1 MANNPKKSL
10 SDPAST
16 WYSFTKVCAK
26 DWQDEENTANV
37 RECFMTGSR
46 SRPMPSATVQE
57 SKKPSSTSSSKD
69 TEVEEPPKKTKL
81 TKSSLKGKI
90 PKGLDV
96 TVDTPSGKMVLLDV
110 WLSYKNEPTLEIR
123 NVLMEYYLQ
132 LVRYTAERVHQK
144 LPSEVDVDDLYSA
157 GLFGLMQAIDA
168 YDLQRGFKFETYC
181 TQRVRGA
188 IYDELR
194 AMDWVPRLV
203 RSRSTKVDRARKS
216 IEMETGERATD
227 EQIIEQLEVDN
238 SEYEKIERDSR
249 PVMMTSLNRKAY
261 DSDSSK
267 EVQEIDV
274 VRDKRQENPVLEL
287 QRKDLQLLLTKGLT
301 RAERLIVVLYYYE
314 EMTMKEI
321 GLTLDLSESRVS
333 QMHSSIL
340 ARLKAQM
347 QHRSKEF

>member
-1 MANNPKKSL
+1 
-10 SDPAST
+10 
-16 WYSFTKVCAK
+16 
-26 DWQDEENTANV
+26 
-37 RECFMTGSR
+37 
-46 SRPMPSATVQE
+46 MPSATV
-57 SKKPSSTSSSKD
+57 KK
-69 TEVEEPPKKTKL
+69 KKKL
-81 TKSSLKGKI
+81 KLKGKV

-96 TVDTPSGKMVLLDV
+96 VVRTPNGEMVLLDV
-110 WLSYKNEPTLEIR
+110 WLEYKDEPTIELR
-123 NVLMEYYLQ
+123 NVLMENYLQ

-144 LPSEVDVDDLYSA
+144 LPSEVDVDDLFSA
-157 GLFGLMQAIDA
+157 GLFGLIQAIDA
-168 YDLQRGFKFETYC
+168 YDLERGFKFETYC

-203 RSRSTKVDRARKS
+203 RSRSSKVDRARKS
-216 IEMETGERATD
+216 IEMESGLKATNN
-227 EQIIEQLEVDN
+227 QIIEYLEIDN
-238 SEYEKIERDSR
+238 DEFEKFERDSR

-261 DSDSSK
+261 DTDSSK
-267 EVQEIDV
+267 DVQEIDIIQ
-274 VRDKRQENPVLEL
+274 DQRQENPVLEL
-287 QRKDLQLLLTKGLT
+287 QHRDLQLLLTKGLS

-321 GLTLDLSESRVS
+321 GMTLDLSESRVS

>member
-1 MANNPKKSL
+1 M
-10 SDPAST
+10 
-16 WYSFTKVCAK
+16 V
-26 DWQDEENTANV
+26 
-37 RECFMTGSR
+37 TGSR
-46 SRPMPSATVQE
+46 SRPMPSAIIQKV
-57 SKKPSSTSSSKD
+57 
-69 TEVEEPPKKTKL
+69 
-81 TKSSLKGKI
+81 TKSSLKGNV
-90 PKGLDV
+90 PKGLDI
-96 TVDTPSGKMVLLDV
+96 TVETPRGEMVLLDV

-123 NVLMEYYLQ
+123 NVLMEHYLQ

-168 YDLQRGFKFETYC
+168 YDLMRGFKFETYC
-181 TQRVRGA
+181 TQRIRGA

-216 IEMETGERATD
+216 IEMETGDKATESEIMD
-227 EQIIEQLEVDN
+227 QLEVDKD
-238 SEYEKIERDSR
+238 EFEKIERDSR

-274 VRDKRQENPVLEL
+274 IKDKRQENPVFEL

>member
-1 MANNPKKSL
+1 
-10 SDPAST
+10 
-16 WYSFTKVCAK
+16 
-26 DWQDEENTANV
+26 
-37 RECFMTGSR
+37 
-46 SRPMPSATVQE
+46 MPSATVQ
-57 SKKPSSTSSSKD
+57 KK
-69 TEVEEPPKKTKL
+69 KKMK
-81 TKSSLKGKI
+81 LKGKV

-96 TVDTPSGKMVLLDV
+96 VVRTPDGEMKLLDV
-110 WLSYKNEPTLEIR
+110 WLIYKYEPTIDYR

-157 GLFGLMQAIDA
+157 GLFGLIQAIDA
-168 YDLQRGFKFETYC
+168 YDLERGFKFETYC

-203 RSRSTKVDRARKS
+203 RSRSSKVDRARKS
-216 IEMETGERATD
+216 IEMETGIKATNN
-227 EQIIEQLEVDN
+227 QIIEYMEID
-238 SEYEKIERDSR
+238 SDEFEKIERDSR

-261 DSDSSK
+261 DTDSSK
-267 EVQEIDV
+267 DVQEIDV
-274 VRDKRQENPVLEL
+274 IQDQRQENPITEL
-287 QRKDLQLLLTKGLT
+287 QHRDLQLLLTKGLS

-321 GLTLDLSESRVS
+321 GMTLDLSESRVS

>member
-1 MANNPKKSL
+1 MPTITVESIR
-10 SDPAST
+10 ASIEGR
-16 WYSFTKVCAK
+16 V
-26 DWQDEENTANV
+26 
-37 RECFMTGSR
+37 
-46 SRPMPSATVQE
+46 
-57 SKKPSSTSSSKD
+57 
-69 TEVEEPPKKTKL
+69 
-81 TKSSLKGKI
+81 

-96 TVDTPSGKMVLLDV
+96 VVETPSGSMELLEV
-110 WLSYKNEPTLEIR
+110 WMRYQVEPTLELR
-123 NVLMEYYLQ
+123 NVLMEHYLQ

-144 LPSEVDVDDLYSA
+144 LPSEVDVDDLFSA

-168 YDLQRGFKFETYC
+168 YDLERGFKFETYC
-181 TQRVRGA
+181 TQRIRGA

-216 IEMETGERATD
+216 IEMETGDKATEDQIMNFLEIDRD
-227 EQIIEQLEVDN
+227 EFT
-238 SEYEKIERDSR
+238 KIERDSR
-249 PVMMTSLNRKAY
+249 PVGMTSLNRKAY

-274 VRDKRQENPVLEL
+274 IQDQRQENPVLGL
-287 QRKDLQLLLTKGLT
+287 QKKDLQLLLTKGLT
-301 RAERLIVVLYYYE
+301 RAESLIVTLYYYE

-347 QHRSKEF
+347 HHRSKEF

>member
-1 MANNPKKSL
+1 MANNPQTSL
-10 SDPAST
+10 SNPTDAR
-16 WYSFTKVCAK
+16 YSFRNIDAK
-26 DWQDEENTANV
+26 DRQDDETGSYV
-37 RECFMTGSR
+37 RAGLVTGSR
-46 SRPMPSATVQE
+46 SRPMPSATIQ
-57 SKKPSSTSSSKD
+57 KI
-69 TEVEEPPKKTKL
+69 
-81 TKSSLKGKI
+81 TKSSLKGNI

-96 TVDTPSGKMVLLDV
+96 IVETPSGEMALLDV
-110 WLSYKNEPTLEIR
+110 WLSYKNEPTLETR
-123 NVLMEYYLQ
+123 NVLMEHYLQ

-168 YDLQRGFKFETYC
+168 YDLMRGFKFETYC
-181 TQRVRGA
+181 TQRIRGA

-216 IEMETGERATD
+216 IEMETGERAT
-227 EQIIEQLEVDN
+227 ESEIMNQLEVDTD
-238 SEYEKIERDSR
+238 EFEKIERDSR

-274 VRDKRQENPVLEL
+274 IKDKRQENPVFEL

>member
-1 MANNPKKSL
+1 MTNKTHTNSSKDIDAR
-10 SDPAST
+10 
-16 WYSFTKVCAK
+16 YSSRNIDAK
-26 DWQDEENTANV
+26 DRQDGKVGTHVCSETV
-37 RECFMTGSR
+37 IGSR
-46 SRPMPSATVQE
+46 SRPMPSATVKSN
-57 SKKPSSTSSSKD
+57 SKLK
-69 TEVEEPPKKTKL
+69 
-81 TKSSLKGKI
+81 LKGKV

-96 TVDTPSGKMVLLDV
+96 KVETANGEMVLLDI
-110 WLSYKNEPTLEIR
+110 WLTYKDEPTLEFR
-123 NVLMEYYLQ
+123 NVLMEHYLK

-168 YDLQRGFKFETYC
+168 YDLERGFKFETYC
-181 TQRVRGA
+181 TQRIRGA

-216 IEMETGERATD
+216 IEMETGLKAT
-227 EQIIEQLEVDN
+227 ESQIIKELEVDKD
-238 SEYEKIERDSR
+238 EFEKIERDSR

-274 VRDKRQENPVLEL
+274 IKDQRQENPVIEL
-287 QRKDLQLLLTKGLT
+287 QKKDLQLLLTKGLT

-340 ARLKAQM
+340 ARLKSQM
-347 QHRSKEF
+347 QYRSKEF

>member
-1 MANNPKKSL
+1 
-10 SDPAST
+10 
-16 WYSFTKVCAK
+16 
-26 DWQDEENTANV
+26 
-37 RECFMTGSR
+37 
-46 SRPMPSATVQE
+46 MPSATVQ
-57 SKKPSSTSSSKD
+57 KK
-69 TEVEEPPKKTKL
+69 KKMK
-81 TKSSLKGKI
+81 LKGKV

-96 TVDTPSGKMVLLDV
+96 VVRTPDGEMALLDV
-110 WLSYKNEPTLEIR
+110 WLIYKYEPTIDYR

-157 GLFGLMQAIDA
+157 GLFGLIQAIDA
-168 YDLQRGFKFETYC
+168 YDLERGFKFETYC

-203 RSRSTKVDRARKS
+203 RSRSSKVDRARKS
-216 IEMETGERATD
+216 IEMETGIKATNN
-227 EQIIEQLEVDN
+227 QIIEYMEID
-238 SEYEKIERDSR
+238 SDEFEKIERDSR

-261 DSDSSK
+261 DTDSSK
-267 EVQEIDV
+267 DVQEIDV
-274 VRDKRQENPVLEL
+274 IQDQRQENPIKEL
-287 QRKDLQLLLTKGLT
+287 QHRDLQLLLTKGLS

-321 GLTLDLSESRVS
+321 GMTLDLSESRVS

>member
-1 MANNPKKSL
+1 
-10 SDPAST
+10 
-16 WYSFTKVCAK
+16 
-26 DWQDEENTANV
+26 
-37 RECFMTGSR
+37 
-46 SRPMPSATVQE
+46 MPSATVQKTITSPIE
-57 SKKPSSTSSSKD
+57 GEAAIAEPKKP
-69 TEVEEPPKKTKL
+69 L
-81 TKSSLKGKI
+81 TKAALKGRV
-90 PKGLDV
+90 PKGLDI
-96 TVDTPSGKMVLLDV
+96 TVSTPRGEMVLLDV

-123 NVLMEYYLQ
+123 NVLMEHYLQ
-132 LVRYTAERVHQK
+132 LVRYTAERVHTK

-168 YDLQRGFKFETYC
+168 YDLERGFKFETYC

-216 IEMETGERATD
+216 IEMTTGLKATD
-227 EQIIEQLEVDN
+227 EQVIQELEVDN

-249 PVMMTSLNRKAY
+249 PIMMTSLNRKAY

-287 QRKDLQLLLTKGLT
+287 QRRDLQLLLTKGLT

>member
-1 MANNPKKSL
+1 
-10 SDPAST
+10 
-16 WYSFTKVCAK
+16 
-26 DWQDEENTANV
+26 
-37 RECFMTGSR
+37 
-46 SRPMPSATVQE
+46 MPSAIVQ
-57 SKKPSSTSSSKD
+57 
-69 TEVEEPPKKTKL
+69 KL
-81 TKSSLKGKI
+81 TKSDLEGNI
-90 PKGLDV
+90 PRGLDI
-96 TVDTPSGKMVLLDV
+96 TVETPSGEMILLDV
-110 WLSYKNEPTLEIR
+110 WISYKNEKTLEIR
-123 NVLMEYYLQ
+123 NVLMEHYLQ

-168 YDLQRGFKFETYC
+168 YDLTRGFKFETYC
-181 TQRVRGA
+181 TQRIRGA

-216 IEMETGERATD
+216 IEMETGEKATD
-227 EQIIEQLEVDN
+227 DQIIGQLEVDTD
-238 SEYEKIERDSR
+238 EYEKIERDSR
-249 PVMMTSLNRKAY
+249 PVLMTSLNRKAY

-274 VRDKRQENPVLEL
+274 VKDKRQENPVLEL
-287 QRKDLQLLLTKGLT
+287 QRQDLQFLLTKGLT

>member
-1 MANNPKKSL
+1 
-10 SDPAST
+10 
-16 WYSFTKVCAK
+16 
-26 DWQDEENTANV
+26 
-37 RECFMTGSR
+37 
-46 SRPMPSATVQE
+46 MPTVSVE
-57 SKKPSSTSSSKD
+57 SIR
-69 TEVEEPPKKTKL
+69 
-81 TKSSLKGKI
+81 SSLQGKI

-96 TVDTPSGKMVLLDV
+96 VVQTPSGEMELLEV
-110 WLSYKNEPTLEIR
+110 WMIYKVEPTLEIR
-123 NVLMEYYLQ
+123 NVLMEHYLQ

-168 YDLQRGFKFETYC
+168 YDLERGFKFETYC
-181 TQRVRGA
+181 TQRIRGA

-216 IEMETGERATD
+216 IEMETGNKATEDQIMDFLEIDKD
-227 EQIIEQLEVDN
+227 EF
-238 SEYEKIERDSR
+238 EKIEKDSR
-249 PVMMTSLNRKAY
+249 PIGMTSLNRKAY

-274 VRDKRQENPVLEL
+274 IQDQRQENPVLDL
-287 QRKDLQLLLTKGLT
+287 QRKDLQLLLTKGLS
-301 RAERLIVVLYYYE
+301 RAEKLIVILYYYE

>member
-1 MANNPKKSL
+1 
-10 SDPAST
+10 
-16 WYSFTKVCAK
+16 
-26 DWQDEENTANV
+26 
-37 RECFMTGSR
+37 
-46 SRPMPSATVQE
+46 
-57 SKKPSSTSSSKD
+57 
-69 TEVEEPPKKTKL
+69 
-81 TKSSLKGKI
+81 
-90 PKGLDV
+90 
-96 TVDTPSGKMVLLDV
+96 
-110 WLSYKNEPTLEIR
+110 
-123 NVLMEYYLQ
+123 MEHYLQ

-168 YDLQRGFKFETYC
+168 YDLERGFKFETYC
-181 TQRVRGA
+181 TQRIRGA

-216 IEMETGERATD
+216 IEMETGHKATQDQIMDFLEIDKD
-227 EQIIEQLEVDN
+227 EF
-238 SEYEKIERDSR
+238 EKIEKDSR
-249 PVMMTSLNRKAY
+249 PVGMTSLNRKAY

-274 VRDKRQENPVLEL
+274 IQDQRQENPVLDL
-287 QRKDLQLLLTKGLT
+287 QRKDLQLLLTKGLS
-301 RAERLIVVLYYYE
+301 RAEKLIVILYYYE

>member
-1 MANNPKKSL
+1 
-10 SDPAST
+10 
-16 WYSFTKVCAK
+16 
-26 DWQDEENTANV
+26 
-37 RECFMTGSR
+37 MT
-46 SRPMPSATVQE
+46 TVSVE
-57 SKKPSSTSSSKD
+57 SIR
-69 TEVEEPPKKTKL
+69 
-81 TKSSLKGKI
+81 SSLQGKI
-90 PKGLDV
+90 PKGLDIV
-96 TVDTPSGKMVLLDV
+96 VQTPSGEMELLEV
-110 WLSYKNEPTLEIR
+110 WMIYKVEPTLEIR
-123 NVLMEYYLQ
+123 NVLMEHYLQ

-168 YDLQRGFKFETYC
+168 YDLERGFKFETYC
-181 TQRVRGA
+181 SQRIRGA

-216 IEMETGERATD
+216 IEMETGNKATED
-227 EQIIEQLEVDN
+227 QIMDFLEIDK
-238 SEYEKIERDSR
+238 EEFEKIEKDSR
-249 PVMMTSLNRKAY
+249 PVGMTSLNRKAY

-274 VRDKRQENPVLEL
+274 IQDQRQENPVLDL
-287 QRKDLQLLLTKGLT
+287 QRKDLQLLLTKGLS
-301 RAERLIVVLYYYE
+301 RAEKLIVILYYYE

-347 QHRSKEF
+347 HHRSKEF

>member
-1 MANNPKKSL
+1 MANNPQTSL
-10 SDPAST
+10 SYPTDAR
-16 WYSFTKVCAK
+16 YSRSIDAK
-26 DWQDEENTANV
+26 DRHDNKSGAYV
-37 RECFMTGSR
+37 RASLVTGSR
-46 SRPMPSATVQE
+46 SRPMPSATVQ
-57 SKKPSSTSSSKD
+57 
-69 TEVEEPPKKTKL
+69 KL
-81 TKSSLKGKI
+81 TKSALKGNV
-90 PKGLDV
+90 PKGLDI
-96 TVDTPSGKMVLLDV
+96 TVATPSGDMVLLDV
-110 WLSYKNEPTLEIR
+110 WISYKNEKTLEIR
-123 NVLMEYYLQ
+123 NVLMEHYLQ
-132 LVRYTAERVHQK
+132 LVRYTAERVLQK

-157 GLFGLMQAIDA
+157 GLFGLMQEIDA
-168 YDLQRGFKFETYC
+168 YDLMRGFKFETYC
-181 TQRVRGA
+181 TQRIRGA

-216 IEMETGERATD
+216 IEMETGEKATD
-227 EQIIEQLEVDN
+227 NQIIDQLEVDKG
-238 SEYEKIERDSR
+238 EYEKIERDSR
-249 PVMMTSLNRKAY
+249 PVLMTSLNRKAY

-274 VRDKRQENPVLEL
+274 IRDKRQENPVLEL

>member
-1 MANNPKKSL
+1 
-10 SDPAST
+10 
-16 WYSFTKVCAK
+16 
-26 DWQDEENTANV
+26 
-37 RECFMTGSR
+37 
-46 SRPMPSATVQE
+46 MPSATVQ
-57 SKKPSSTSSSKD
+57 
-69 TEVEEPPKKTKL
+69 KL
-81 TKSSLKGKI
+81 TKSDLEGNI
-90 PKGLDV
+90 PKGLDI
-96 TVDTPSGKMVLLDV
+96 TVETPSGEKTLLEV
-110 WLSYKNEPTLEIR
+110 WISYKNENTLEIR
-123 NVLMEYYLQ
+123 NVLMEHYLQ

-168 YDLQRGFKFETYC
+168 YDLTRGFKFETYC
-181 TQRVRGA
+181 TQRIRGA

-216 IEMETGERATD
+216 IEMETGDKATD
-227 EQIIEQLEVDN
+227 NQIIGQLEVDTD
-238 SEYEKIERDSR
+238 EYEKIERDSR
-249 PVMMTSLNRKAY
+249 PVLMTSLNRKAY

-274 VRDKRQENPVLEL
+274 IRDKRQENPVLEL
-287 QRKDLQLLLTKGLT
+287 QRKDLQFLLTKGLT

>member
-1 MANNPKKSL
+1 
-10 SDPAST
+10 
-16 WYSFTKVCAK
+16 
-26 DWQDEENTANV
+26 
-37 RECFMTGSR
+37 
-46 SRPMPSATVQE
+46 MPSATVQ
-57 SKKPSSTSSSKD
+57 
-69 TEVEEPPKKTKL
+69 KL
-81 TKSSLKGKI
+81 TKSDLEGNI
-90 PKGLDV
+90 PRGLDI
-96 TVDTPSGKMVLLDV
+96 TVETPSGEMGLLDV
-110 WLSYKNEPTLEIR
+110 WISYKNEKTLELR
-123 NVLMEYYLQ
+123 NVLLEHYLQ

-168 YDLQRGFKFETYC
+168 YDLTRGFKFETYC
-181 TQRVRGA
+181 TQRIRGA

-216 IEMETGERATD
+216 IEMETGEKATD
-227 EQIIEQLEVDN
+227 DQIIGQLEVDTE
-238 SEYEKIERDSR
+238 EYEKIERDSR
-249 PVMMTSLNRKAY
+249 PVLMTSLNRKAY

-274 VRDKRQENPVLEL
+274 IKDKRQENPVLEL
-287 QRKDLQLLLTKGLT
+287 QRQDLQFLLTKGLT

>member
-1 MANNPKKSL
+1 MPSTTVQKIIKSPIEGEVTIAEPKK
-10 SDPAST
+10 P
-16 WYSFTKVCAK
+16 
-26 DWQDEENTANV
+26 
-37 RECFMTGSR
+37 
-46 SRPMPSATVQE
+46 
-57 SKKPSSTSSSKD
+57 
-69 TEVEEPPKKTKL
+69 L
-81 TKSSLKGKI
+81 TKAALKGRV
-90 PKGLDV
+90 PKGLDI
-96 TVDTPSGKMVLLDV
+96 TVSTPRGEMVLLDV

-123 NVLMEYYLQ
+123 NVLMEHYLQ
-132 LVRYTAERVHQK
+132 LVRYTAERVHTK

-168 YDLQRGFKFETYC
+168 YDLERGFKFETYC

-216 IEMETGERATD
+216 IEMTTGLKATD
-227 EQIIEQLEVDN
+227 EQVIQELEVDN

-249 PVMMTSLNRKAY
+249 PIMMTSLNRKAY

-287 QRKDLQLLLTKGLT
+287 QRRDLQLLLTKGLT

>member
-1 MANNPKKSL
+1 
-10 SDPAST
+10 
-16 WYSFTKVCAK
+16 
-26 DWQDEENTANV
+26 
-37 RECFMTGSR
+37 
-46 SRPMPSATVQE
+46 MPTVSVE
-57 SKKPSSTSSSKD
+57 SIR
-69 TEVEEPPKKTKL
+69 
-81 TKSSLKGKI
+81 SSLQGKI

-96 TVDTPSGKMVLLDV
+96 VVQTPSGEMELLEV
-110 WLSYKNEPTLEIR
+110 WMIYKVEPTLEIR
-123 NVLMEYYLQ
+123 NVLMEHYLQ

-168 YDLQRGFKFETYC
+168 YDLERGFKFETYC
-181 TQRVRGA
+181 SQRIRGA

-216 IEMETGERATD
+216 IEMETGNKATED
-227 EQIIEQLEVDN
+227 QIMDFLEIDK
-238 SEYEKIERDSR
+238 EEFEKIEKDSR
-249 PVMMTSLNRKAY
+249 PVGMTSLNRKAY

-274 VRDKRQENPVLEL
+274 IQDQRQENPVLDL
-287 QRKDLQLLLTKGLT
+287 QRKDLQLLLTKGLS
-301 RAERLIVVLYYYE
+301 RAEKLIVILYYYE

-347 QHRSKEF
+347 NHRSKEF

>member
-1 MANNPKKSL
+1 
-10 SDPAST
+10 
-16 WYSFTKVCAK
+16 
-26 DWQDEENTANV
+26 
-37 RECFMTGSR
+37 
-46 SRPMPSATVQE
+46 MPTVSVE
-57 SKKPSSTSSSKD
+57 SIR
-69 TEVEEPPKKTKL
+69 
-81 TKSSLKGKI
+81 SSLQGKI

-96 TVDTPSGKMVLLDV
+96 VVQTPSGEMELLEV
-110 WLSYKNEPTLEIR
+110 WMIYKVEPTLEIR
-123 NVLMEYYLQ
+123 NVLMEHYLQ

-168 YDLQRGFKFETYC
+168 YDLERGFKFETYC
-181 TQRVRGA
+181 TQRIRGA

-216 IEMETGERATD
+216 IEMETGNKATEDQIMDFLEIDKD
-227 EQIIEQLEVDN
+227 EF
-238 SEYEKIERDSR
+238 EKIEKDSR
-249 PVMMTSLNRKAY
+249 PVGMTSLNRKAY

-274 VRDKRQENPVLEL
+274 IQDQRQENPVLDL
-287 QRKDLQLLLTKGLT
+287 QRKDLQLLLTKGLS
-301 RAERLIVVLYYYE
+301 RAEKLIVILYYYE

>member
-1 MANNPKKSL
+1 
-10 SDPAST
+10 
-16 WYSFTKVCAK
+16 
-26 DWQDEENTANV
+26 
-37 RECFMTGSR
+37 
-46 SRPMPSATVQE
+46 MPTVSVE
-57 SKKPSSTSSSKD
+57 SIR
-69 TEVEEPPKKTKL
+69 
-81 TKSSLKGKI
+81 SSLQGKI

-96 TVDTPSGKMVLLDV
+96 VVQTPSGEMELLEV
-110 WLSYKNEPTLEIR
+110 WMIYKVEPTLEIR
-123 NVLMEYYLQ
+123 NVLMEHYLQ

-168 YDLQRGFKFETYC
+168 YDLERGFKFETYC
-181 TQRVRGA
+181 SQRIRGA

-216 IEMETGERATD
+216 IEMETGNKATED
-227 EQIIEQLEVDN
+227 QIMDFLEIDK
-238 SEYEKIERDSR
+238 EEFEKIEKDSR
-249 PVMMTSLNRKAY
+249 PVGMTSLNRKAY

-274 VRDKRQENPVLEL
+274 IQDQRQENPVLDL
-287 QRKDLQLLLTKGLT
+287 QRKDLQLLLTKGLS
-301 RAERLIVVLYYYE
+301 RAEKLIVILYYYE

-347 QHRSKEF
+347 HHRSKEF

>member
-1 MANNPKKSL
+1 
-10 SDPAST
+10 
-16 WYSFTKVCAK
+16 
-26 DWQDEENTANV
+26 
-37 RECFMTGSR
+37 
-46 SRPMPSATVQE
+46 MPSATVQKIVKSPIE
-57 SKKPSSTSSSKD
+57 GEEAIAEPKKP
-69 TEVEEPPKKTKL
+69 L
-81 TKSSLKGKI
+81 TKAALKDRV
-90 PKGLDV
+90 PKGLDI
-96 TVDTPSGKMVLLDV
+96 TVSTPRGEMVLLDV

-123 NVLMEYYLQ
+123 NVLMEHYLQ
-132 LVRYTAERVHQK
+132 LVRYTAERVHTK

-168 YDLQRGFKFETYC
+168 YDLERGFKFETYC

-216 IEMETGERATD
+216 IEMTTVLKATD
-227 EQIIEQLEVDN
+227 EQVIQELEVDN

-249 PVMMTSLNRKAY
+249 PIMMTSLNRKAY

-287 QRKDLQLLLTKGLT
+287 QRRDLQLLLTKGLT

>member
-1 MANNPKKSL
+1 MSNNPNTTSHKPLSTCYSL
-10 SDPAST
+10 GNID
-16 WYSFTKVCAK
+16 AK
-26 DWQDEENTANV
+26 DRLDDESGTYV
-37 RECFMTGSR
+37 RASLVTGSR
-46 SRPMPSATVQE
+46 SRPMPSATIDS
-57 SKKPSSTSSSKD
+57 SKKITRA
-69 TEVEEPPKKTKL
+69 
-81 TKSSLKGKI
+81 SLKGNV
-90 PKGLDV
+90 PKGLDG
-96 TVDTPSGKMVLLDV
+96 TVQTPSGEMILLDV
-110 WLSYKNEPTLEIR
+110 WIAYKGEPTVEFR
-123 NVLMEYYLQ
+123 NVIMEQYLQ
-132 LVRYTAERVHQK
+132 VVRYTAERVHTK

-168 YDLQRGFKFETYC
+168 YDLTLGFKFETYC
-181 TQRVRGA
+181 SQRIRGA

-203 RSRSTKVDRARKS
+203 RSRSSKVDRARKS
-216 IEMETGERATD
+216 IEMETGLKATD
-227 EQIIEQLEVDN
+227 DQIISHLEVDCA
-238 SEYEKIERDSR
+238 EYEKIDRDSR

-274 VRDKRQENPVLEL
+274 IRDQRQENPVTEL
-287 QRKDLQLLLTKGLT
+287 QKRDLQLLLTKGLT
-301 RAERLIVVLYYYE
+301 RAERMIVVLYYYE

-340 ARLKAQM
+340 ARLKSQM

>member
-1 MANNPKKSL
+1 
-10 SDPAST
+10 
-16 WYSFTKVCAK
+16 
-26 DWQDEENTANV
+26 
-37 RECFMTGSR
+37 
-46 SRPMPSATVQE
+46 MPTVTVE
-57 SKKPSSTSSSKD
+57 SIR
-69 TEVEEPPKKTKL
+69 
-81 TKSSLKGKI
+81 SSLEGRI

-96 TVDTPSGKMVLLDV
+96 VVQTPSGEMELLEV
-110 WLSYKNEPTLEIR
+110 WMIYKVEPTLEIR
-123 NVLMEYYLQ
+123 NVLMEHYLQ

-168 YDLQRGFKFETYC
+168 YDLERGFKFETYC
-181 TQRVRGA
+181 TQRIRGA

-216 IEMETGERATD
+216 IEMETGNKATEDQIMDFLEIDKD
-227 EQIIEQLEVDN
+227 EF
-238 SEYEKIERDSR
+238 EKIEKDSR
-249 PVMMTSLNRKAY
+249 PVGMTSLNRKAY

-274 VRDKRQENPVLEL
+274 IQDQRQENPVLDL
-287 QRKDLQLLLTKGLT
+287 QRKDLQLLLTKGLS
-301 RAERLIVVLYYYE
+301 RAEKLIVILYYYE

-347 QHRSKEF
+347 HHRSKEF

>member
-1 MANNPKKSL
+1 MTNEKIMPNNPQTSL
-10 SDPAST
+10 SFYPDAR
-16 WYSFTKVCAK
+16 YSCHNIVAK
-26 DWQDEENTANV
+26 DRQDDENGTYV
-37 RECFMTGSR
+37 RASLVTGSR
-46 SRPMPSATVQE
+46 SRPMPSATLD
-57 SKKPSSTSSSKD
+57 SINITRD
-69 TEVEEPPKKTKL
+69 
-81 TKSSLKGKI
+81 SLKGKV

-96 TVDTPSGKMVLLDV
+96 QVQTPSGEMNLLDV
-110 WLSYKNEPTLEIR
+110 WIDYKNNPTVELR
-123 NVLMEYYLQ
+123 NVIMEQYLQ
-132 LVRYTAERVHQK
+132 VVRYTAERVHTK

-168 YDLQRGFKFETYC
+168 YDLLLGFKFETYC
-181 TQRVRGA
+181 SQRIRGA

-203 RSRSTKVDRARKS
+203 RSRSSKVDRARKS
-216 IEMETGERATD
+216 IEMETGTKATD
-227 EQIIEQLEVDN
+227 DQIIEHLEVDN
-238 SEYEKIERDSR
+238 AEYEKIERDSR

-274 VRDKRQENPVLEL
+274 IRDQRQENPVTEL
-287 QRKDLQLLLTKGLT
+287 QKKDLQLLLTKGLT
-301 RAERLIVVLYYYE
+301 RAERMIVVLYYYE

-340 ARLKAQM
+340 LRLKSQM
-347 QHRSKEF
+347 QHRSKEFK

>member
-1 MANNPKKSL
+1 MTNNLNTTSHKPLCSCYSL
-10 SDPAST
+10 GNID
-16 WYSFTKVCAK
+16 AK
-26 DWQDEENTANV
+26 DRQDDECGARV
-37 RECFMTGSR
+37 RTSLVTGSR
-46 SRPMPSATVQE
+46 SRPMPSATID
-57 SKKPSSTSSSKD
+57 SK
-69 TEVEEPPKKTKL
+69 KL
-81 TKSSLKGKI
+81 TKASLKGKV

-96 TVDTPSGKMVLLDV
+96 TIQTPSGEMILLDI
-110 WLSYKNEPTLEIR
+110 WISYKNDPTVEFR
-123 NVLMEYYLQ
+123 NILMEQYLQ
-132 LVRYTAERVHQK
+132 VVRYTAERVHTK

-157 GLFGLMQAIDA
+157 GLFGLMQAIEA
-168 YDLQRGFKFETYC
+168 YDLTLGFKFETYC
-181 TQRVRGA
+181 SQRIRGA

-203 RSRSTKVDRARKS
+203 RSRSSKVDRARKS
-216 IEMETGERATD
+216 IQMETGFKATD
-227 EQIIEQLEVDN
+227 EQIIHHLEVDN
-238 SEYEKIERDSR
+238 DEYEKIERDSR

-274 VRDKRQENPVLEL
+274 IRDQRQENPVTEL
-287 QRKDLQLLLTKGLT
+287 QKKDLQLLLTKGLT
-301 RAERLIVVLYYYE
+301 CAERMIVVLYYYE

-340 ARLKAQM
+340 ARLKSQM

>member
-1 MANNPKKSL
+1 MTILKIMVNNPQTSL
-10 SDPAST
+10 SNTPCLR
-16 WYSFTKVCAK
+16 YSPCSIDAK
-26 DWQDEENTANV
+26 DRRDDESGTYV
-37 RECFMTGSR
+37 RSRTVTGSR
-46 SRPMPSATVQE
+46 SRPMPSATVQ
-57 SKKPSSTSSSKD
+57 
-69 TEVEEPPKKTKL
+69 KL
-81 TKSSLKGKI
+81 TKSSLKGNM
-90 PKGLDV
+90 PRGLDI
-96 TVDTPSGKMVLLDV
+96 TIETPSGEMVLLDV
-110 WLSYKNEPTLEIR
+110 WLSYKNEPSLEFR
-123 NVLMEYYLQ
+123 NALMEHYLQ

-144 LPSEVDVDDLYSA
+144 LPSEVEVDDLYSA

-168 YDLQRGFKFETYC
+168 YDLTRGFKFETYC
-181 TQRVRGA
+181 TQRIRGA

-216 IEMETGERATD
+216 IEMATGEKAT
-227 EQIIEQLEVDN
+227 ETEIMEQLEVD
-238 SEYEKIERDSR
+238 SDEFEKIERDSR

-274 VRDKRQENPVLEL
+274 IRDRRQENPVLEL

>member
-1 MANNPKKSL
+1 
-10 SDPAST
+10 
-16 WYSFTKVCAK
+16 
-26 DWQDEENTANV
+26 
-37 RECFMTGSR
+37 
-46 SRPMPSATVQE
+46 MPSATV
-57 SKKPSSTSSSKD
+57 KK
-69 TEVEEPPKKTKL
+69 KKKL
-81 TKSSLKGKI
+81 KLKGKV

-96 TVDTPSGKMVLLDV
+96 VVRTPNGEMVLLDV
-110 WLSYKNEPTLEIR
+110 WLEYKDEPTIELR
-123 NVLMEYYLQ
+123 NVLMENYLQ

-144 LPSEVDVDDLYSA
+144 LPSEVDVDDLFSA
-157 GLFGLMQAIDA
+157 GLFGLIQAIDA
-168 YDLQRGFKFETYC
+168 YDLERGFKFETYC

-203 RSRSTKVDRARKS
+203 RSRSSKVDRARKS
-216 IEMETGERATD
+216 IEMETGLKATNN
-227 EQIIEQLEVDN
+227 QIIEYLEIDN
-238 SEYEKIERDSR
+238 DEFEKFERDSR

-261 DSDSSK
+261 DTDSSK
-267 EVQEIDV
+267 DVQEIDIIQ
-274 VRDKRQENPVLEL
+274 DQRQENPVLEL
-287 QRKDLQLLLTKGLT
+287 QHRDLQLLLTKGLS

-321 GLTLDLSESRVS
+321 GMTLDLSESRVS